1 MKKMKYMTDT
11 GYNVHDL
18 MRTDGY
24 AASDWSGSN
33 LLKLAFGVVDLN
45 TVFKILVA
53 RVHCVHLTFFH
64 GSQQIIKAIV
74 SHLLSR
80 RS

>member
-1 MKKMKYMTDT
+1 
-11 GYNVHDL
+11 
-18 MRTDGY
+18 MRTYGY

-45 TVFKILVA
+45 IGFKILVA
-53 RVHCVHLTFFH
+53 QAHCVHLTFFDGLH
-64 GSQQIIKAIV
+64 QIIKAIV
-74 SHLLSR
+74 SHLLSG